1 MFASR
6 GALTNSI
13 RTIAVAALMLAQ
25 YAVHSTQPANAAPA
39 DNDAVRAHLDQAAE
53 SVIAAAKE
61 SVRAASSDQEAIR
74 RTQLSLDALRIIGLM
89 GHSDTGAQTEK
100 LLDELQS
107 DASPS
112 VAGAIVQMRLGR
124 QLRQWNRLNAAARK
138 QTIDRFVAD
147 VKETGLSP
155 ENADLF
161 LRLADMLEGA
171 QENEL
176 ATSAIHELLPVFQ
189 ASDNESIQRRAPLLE
204 GMLRRL
210 PGQKLELQ
218 GALLDGS
225 TLDWDAY
232 RGKVVLVDFFAS
244 WCGPCRAEVP
254 NVIANYRAFGSQGF
268 EVVGVNM
275 DNDRRAAESYIN
287 QSGFEFPTLFS
298 DDPNATGW
306 EHPMA
311 RRFGITSLPRA
322 ILVDKDG
329 VVVHTEA
336 RGEALG
342 ALLQELLGAPD
353 APRGDSLGSENADSN
368 VAPASFEEDAA
379 PQIDA
384 EP

>member
-1 MFASR
+1 
-6 GALTNSI
+6 
-13 RTIAVAALMLAQ
+13 
-25 YAVHSTQPANAAPA
+25 
-39 DNDAVRAHLDQAAE
+39 
-53 SVIAAAKE
+53 
-61 SVRAASSDQEAIR
+61 
-74 RTQLSLDALRIIGLM
+74 
-89 GHSDTGAQTEK
+89 
-100 LLDELQS
+100 
-107 DASPS
+107 
-112 VAGAIVQMRLGR
+112 
-124 QLRQWNRLNAAARK
+124 
-138 QTIDRFVAD
+138 
-147 VKETGLSP
+147 
-155 ENADLF
+155 
-161 LRLADMLEGA
+161 
-171 QENEL
+171 
-176 ATSAIHELLPVFQ
+176 
-189 ASDNESIQRRAPLLE
+189 
-204 GMLRRL
+204 MLRRL

-336 RGEALG
+336 RGETLG